1 MEFLHPYFAWA
12 LVAVPGVVYLFWR
25 AARER
30 QASLDRFGNA
40 ALVQQ
45 LAPIAPRWRRRL
57 KSALAVL
64 AIVGLGL
71 SLMGPRFGTQLRTV
85 ERRGVDLVVA
95 LDVST
100 SMQAQDVAPSRLKRA
115 KEEIRDLAVEL
126 RGDRVG
132 LVLFA
137 GTGFVQC
144 PLTTDY
150 DALRLFLD
158 VAGPDQ
164 IPVPGTNFEAAFD
177 AATDA
182 FDAARPP
189 SDSTARSDE
198 QRAQVLLVL
207 SDGENHVGD
216 LGALKQRA
224 RANNITLFAAGIGT
238 ADGARI
244 PVYENGRQTGVKRD
258 EQGNVVR
265 TRLDEAALTS
275 LAENGAYFRV
285 GSTSSALADLP
296 IALRQL
302 QTSTMAKERFADYA
316 EMYQWPLAAALLLL
330 LVEAFIPVR
339 SRRGRKSRIDD

>member
-1 MEFLHPYFAWA
+1 MEFLYPHFAWA
-12 LVAVPGVVYLFWR
+12 LWAVPGGVYLLWR
-25 AARER
+25 AAKER
-30 QASLDRFGNA
+30 QAALDRFGDA
-40 ALVQQ
+40 MLVQQ
-45 LAPIAPRWRRRL
+45 LAPSAPRWRRRL
-57 KSALAVL
+57 KAVL
-64 AIVGLGL
+64 AVFAVAGFAL

-115 KEEIRDLAVEL
+115 KQEIRDLVGEL

-150 DALRLFLD
+150 NALRLFLD

-164 IPVPGTNFEAAFD
+164 IPVPGTNVEAAFD

-182 FDAARPP
+182 FDAARPS
-189 SDSTARSDE
+189 SDSTARPSDP
-198 QRAQVLLVL
+198 QRARVLLVL

-216 LGALKQRA
+216 LNALTERA
-224 RANNITLFAAGIGT
+224 RTNDITLFTAGVGT
-238 ADGARI
+238 EEGARI
-244 PVYENGRQTGVKRD
+244 PIYENGRQVDVKRD

-265 TRLDEAALTS
+265 TRLDEAALTA
-275 LAENGAYFRV
+275 LAQNGAYFRV

-296 IALRQL
+296 TALRQL
-302 QTSTMAKERFADYA
+302 KTSTVAEERFADYA

-330 LVEAFIPVR
+330 FVEAFIPVR
-339 SRRGRKSRIDD
+339 ARRE

>member
-1 MEFLHPYFAWA
+1 MEFLYPHFAWA
-12 LVAVPGVVYLFWR
+12 LLAVPGGVYLFWR
-25 AARER
+25 AARR
-30 QASLDRFGNA
+30 YHQVLDQFGDA
-40 ALVQQ
+40 ALLQQ
-45 LAPIAPRWRRRL
+45 LALTASRWRHGL
-57 KSALAVL
+57 KATLVVLSIAGLA
-64 AIVGLGL
+64 L

-95 LDVST
+95 LDVSA
-100 SMQAQDVAPSRLKRA
+100 SMQAQDVAPSRLRRA
-115 KEEIRDLAVEL
+115 KEEIRGLVGQL

-150 DALRLFLD
+150 GALRLFLD

-182 FDAARPP
+182 FDAARPS
-189 SDSTARSDE
+189 SDSTSRPTD
-198 QRAQVLLVL
+198 QRARVLLVL
-207 SDGENHVGD
+207 SDGENHIGD
-216 LGALKQRA
+216 LDALKQRA
-224 RANNITLFAAGIGT
+224 RSNDITLFAAGLGT
-238 ADGARI
+238 EEGARI

-265 TRLDEAALTS
+265 TRLDEAALTGLS
-275 LAENGAYFRV
+275 ENGAYFRV
-285 GSTSSALADLP
+285 GSTSSALSDLP
-296 IALRQL
+296 TALRQL
-302 QTSTMAKERFADYA
+302 KTSTLAEERFADYA

-339 SRRGRKSRIDD
+339 TRRK